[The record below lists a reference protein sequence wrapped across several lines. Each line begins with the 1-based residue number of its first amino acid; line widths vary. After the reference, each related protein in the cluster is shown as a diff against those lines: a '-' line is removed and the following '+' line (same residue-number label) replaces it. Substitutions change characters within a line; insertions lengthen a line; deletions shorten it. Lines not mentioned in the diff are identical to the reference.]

1 MNSKIK
7 SYLLF
12 ILFFTGCGA
21 TTQMKT
27 VTHPGIAPRIFTR
40 IAVDVRNV
48 DQSENISAEWSFK
61 KILESPDLQV
71 IAASDLFPLG
81 KDYSPEDRK
90 VGFLKNGIQAL
101 LLVNLRDVQ
110 RRDVYHPP
118 TTSTTEVKEKDGK
131 TKIVT
136 KTDPGYTT
144 SYLNQSQDLGLLELP
159 DLKPIWTASANTEVD
174 LDWSNEVNFVNSLA
188 KKTLSKLRKDGFVK
202 TPEKK

>member
-1 MNSKIK
+1 MKLK
-7 SYLLF
+7 TLFALLF
-12 ILFFTGCGA
+12 TLSFAACGA

-48 DQSENISAEWSFK
+48 DQSENISAEWSFR

-71 IAASDLFPLG
+71 IVASDLFPLG
-81 KDYSPEDRK
+81 KDYSPEDRQAT
-90 VGFLKNGIQAL
+90 FLKNGVQAL
-101 LLVNLRDVQ
+101 LLVNLRDVN

-136 KTDPGYTT
+136 KTDPGYTS
-144 SYLNQSQDLGLLELP
+144 SYLTQSQDLGLLELP
-159 DLKPIWTASANTEVD
+159 NLKPIWTANATTEVD

-188 KKTLSKLRKDGFVK
+188 KKTLGKLRKDGFVK